1 MQAVFYTA
9 LMLLPITAQTQPV
22 APQTKP
28 VAPQTQRVAPQTQP
42 VAPQTQPVAPQT
54 QPVAPSFLYEPSYK
68 WDNDLHGTPMA
79 YVPQPGDIMLATDK
93 NWFWSLT
100 HNLAWAGEPH
110 NSAVI
115 VANQQGK
122 LVVLEAGPDDT
133 LWVGVNDMLPHLKH
147 YSEKGPVWIR
157 RRKTPVTPEQSAML
171 TEFGM
176 RQVGKRFALIRLG
189 AQLTPMRSRGPLRTW
204 WIGGPHG
211 DRDSYFCSELVT
223 ETLVA
228 GGLLDRATTRPSATY
243 PHDLFFE
250 KSYNLYLRQHL
261 HLEDNWY
268 PPARWV
274 AAPRN

>member
-1 MQAVFYTA
+1 MQAVICTA
-9 LMLLPITAQTQPV
+9 ILLLPITAQTSQI
-22 APQTKP
+22 PQM
-28 VAPQTQRVAPQTQP
+28 PQAQQAQFG
-42 VAPQTQPVAPQT
+42 
-54 QPVAPSFLYEPSYK
+54 SYLCEPSYEF
-68 WDNDLHGTPMA
+68 DTILRGTPMH
-79 YVPQPGDIMLATDK
+79 YVPQPGDIMLATDN
-93 NWFWSLT
+93 NWFWALT
-100 HNLAWAGEPH
+100 HNMAWAGEPH

-115 VANQQGK
+115 VANHQGK

-133 LWVGVNDMLPHLKH
+133 LYVGMNDMLPHLKH

-157 RRKTPVTPEQSAML
+157 RRKTPPTQEQCAMM

-189 AQLTPMRSRGPLRTW
+189 AQLTPLRSRGPLRTW

-228 GGLLDRATTRPSATY
+228 GGLLDRATTRPAATY

-250 KSYNLYLRQHL
+250 KSYNLYLRQYL
-261 HLEDNWY
+261 HLEDGWY

-274 AAPRN
+274 AAP